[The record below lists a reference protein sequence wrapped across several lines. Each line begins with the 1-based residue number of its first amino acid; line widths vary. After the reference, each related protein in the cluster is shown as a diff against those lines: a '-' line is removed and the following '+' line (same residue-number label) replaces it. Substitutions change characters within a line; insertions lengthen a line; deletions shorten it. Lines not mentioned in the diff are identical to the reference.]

1 MSDHSLSRRKFLGTL
16 GTAASGAVLAAAPFR
31 AAFAATDNVKIAY
44 GSDGYTW
51 SVPYVADGI
60 ESWKKHGLNASMATF
75 PSGRE
80 SLESALTKDSDFGT
94 TTDSPYLFAAM
105 RGLKPVVFANYQRYS
120 NDMKIVARMGRGIS
134 QSDPASIKGKRI
146 ATRIGTSGHYALHKY
161 IEMAKLK
168 KSDVTIVNMTPGD
181 AINAMVRGDVDGLS
195 WTSRAA
201 FVVQNA
207 LKDEAFIMT
216 QEGYSKFFASHQ
228 LLCTNE
234 TVVAERPGILK
245 AGVQAL
251 LDAEAFMAKDKS
263 WMDIVAKRT
272 KTTPE
277 AVAKE
282 TADFEFQLRFD
293 DRFVQDLIDAAEW
306 AIEEKLAK
314 RPDTDLR
321 KLFVSTFYT
330 KPLAEIL
337 PDRVKLTA

>member
-1 MSDHSLSRRKFLGTL
+1 MSDQCLDRRRFL
-16 GTAASGAVLAAAPFR
+16 GTAASGALLAALPIR
-31 AAFAATDNVKIAY
+31 SAFAATENVKIAY

-60 ESWKKHGLNASMATF
+60 DAWSKNGLNASMATF

-105 RGLKPVVFANYQRYS
+105 RGLKPIIFANYQRYS
-120 NDMKIVARMGRGIS
+120 NDMKIIMRTGRGAA
-134 QSDPASIKGKRI
+134 QNDPASLKGKRV
-146 ATRIGTSGHYALHKY
+146 ATRIGTSGHYALHRY
-161 IEMAKLK
+161 LEMAKLK
-168 KSDVTIVNMTPGD
+168 KTDVTIVNMTPGD
-181 AINAMVRGDVDGLS
+181 AVNAMVRGDVDGVS
-195 WTSRAA
+195 WTSRSA
-201 FVVQNA
+201 FVIQNA

-228 LLCTNE
+228 LMCTNE

-251 LDAEAFMAKDKS
+251 MDAEAFIAKDKS

-272 KTTPE
+272 KTTSE

-282 TADFEFQLRFD
+282 TPDFEFQLRFD

-314 RPDTDLR
+314 RPDGDLR
-321 KLFVSTFYT
+321 KLFVGTFYT
-330 KPLAEIL
+330 KALAEIA
-337 PDRVKLTA
+337 PDRVKVSA

>member
-1 MSDHSLSRRKFLGTL
+1 MSDQCLDRRRFL
-16 GTAASGAVLAAAPFR
+16 GTAASGALLAALPIR
-31 AAFAATDNVKIAY
+31 SAFAATENVKIAY

-60 ESWKKHGLNASMATF
+60 DAWSKNGLNASMATF

-105 RGLKPVVFANYQRYS
+105 RGLKPIIFANYQRYS
-120 NDMKIVARMGRGIS
+120 NDMKIIMRTGRGAA
-134 QSDPASIKGKRI
+134 QNDPASLKGKRV
-146 ATRIGTSGHYALHKY
+146 ATRIGTSGHYALHRY
-161 IEMAKLK
+161 LEMAKLK
-168 KSDVTIVNMTPGD
+168 KTDVTIVNMTPGD
-181 AINAMVRGDVDGLS
+181 AVNAMVRGDVDGVS
-195 WTSRAA
+195 WTSRSA
-201 FVVQNA
+201 FVIQNA

-216 QEGYSKFFASHQ
+216 QEGYSNFFASHQ
-228 LLCTNE
+228 LMCTNE

-251 LDAEAFMAKDKS
+251 MDAEAFIAKDKS

-272 KTTPE
+272 KTTSE

-282 TADFEFQLRFD
+282 TPDFEFQLRFD

-314 RPDTDLR
+314 RPDGDLR
-321 KLFVSTFYT
+321 KLFVGTFYT
-330 KPLAEIL
+330 KALAEIA
-337 PDRVKLTA
+337 PDRVKVSA

>member
-1 MSDHSLSRRKFLGTL
+1 MSDHSLDRRRFL
-16 GTAASGAVLAAAPFR
+16 GTAASGAMLAALPFR
-31 AAFAATDNVKIAY
+31 SAIAASENVKIAY

-60 ESWKKHGLNASMATF
+60 ESWKKHGLDPSMATF

-105 RGLKPVVFANYQRYS
+105 RGLKPVIFANYQRYS
-120 NDMKIVARMGRGIS
+120 NDMKIVARTGRGIS
-134 QSDPASIKGKRI
+134 GNDPASLKGKRV
-146 ATRIGTSGHYALHKY
+146 ATRIGTSGHYALHRY
-161 IEMAKLK
+161 LEMAKLK

-207 LKDEAFIMT
+207 LKEEAFIMT

-228 LLCTNE
+228 LMCTNE

-251 LDAEAFMAKDKS
+251 MDAEAFIAKDKS

-272 KTTPE
+272 KTTPD

-293 DRFVQDLIDAAEW
+293 DRFVQDLIEAAEW
-306 AIEEKLAK
+306 AIDEKLAK
-314 RPDTDLR
+314 RPDGDMR
-321 KLFVSTFYT
+321 KLFVSTIYT
-330 KPLAEIL
+330 KALTEIA
-337 PDRVKLTA
+337 PDRVKLS

>member
-1 MSDHSLSRRKFLGTL
+1 MSDHALDRRSFIGGAAAGAVITAVPFHSAM
-16 GTAASGAVLAAAPFR
+16 AASE
-31 AAFAATDNVKIAY
+31 TVKIAY

-60 ESWKKHGLNASMATF
+60 EAWKKHGLDISAATF

-94 TTDSPYLFAAM
+94 TTDSPYLFATL
-105 RGLKPVVFANYQRYS
+105 RGLKPVLFANYQRYS
-120 NDMKIVARMGRGIS
+120 KDMKIVVRTGRGIK
-134 QSDPASIKGKRI
+134 QDDPASIKGKKI
-146 ATRIGTSGHYALHKY
+146 ATRIGTSGHYALQRY
-161 IEMAKLK
+161 LEMAKLK
-168 KSDVTIVNMTPGD
+168 KGDITLVNMTPGD
-181 AINAMVRGDVDGLS
+181 GINALVRGDVDGLS

-207 LKDEAFIMT
+207 LKEDSFIMT
-216 QEGYSKFFASHQ
+216 QDGFEKFFASHQ
-228 LLCTNE
+228 LMCSNE
-234 TVVAERPGILK
+234 TVHAQRPGILK
-245 AGVQAL
+245 AGVQAM

-272 KTTPE
+272 KTTPD

-293 DRFVQDLIDAAEW
+293 ERFVEDLIAAAEW

-314 RPDTDLR
+314 RPDGDLR
-321 KLFVSTFYT
+321 KIFVDTFYT
-330 KPLAEIL
+330 KALAEIA
-337 PDRVKLTA
+337 PDRVSVKA

>member
-1 MSDHSLSRRKFLGTL
+1 MSDFSLDRRRFLGA
-16 GTAASGAVLAAAPFR
+16 AASGAVMAAVPFR
-31 AAFAATDNVKIAY
+31 SAFAASETMKIAY

-60 ESWKKHGLNASMATF
+60 EAWKKYGLNPSVAVF

-80 SLESALTKDSDFGT
+80 SLEAALTKDAEFGT
-94 TTDSPYLFAAM
+94 TTDSPYLFAAL

-120 NDMKIVARMGRGIS
+120 KDMKIAVRAGRGID
-134 QSDPASIKGKRI
+134 QNDPASLKGKRI
-146 ATRIGTSGHYALHKY
+146 ATRIGTGGHYALHKY
-161 IEMAKLK
+161 LEMAKLK

-181 AINAMVRGDVDGLS
+181 AINATVRGDVDGIS

-207 LKDEAFIMT
+207 LKDDTFVMT
-216 QEGYSKFFASHQ
+216 QDGFEKYFASHQ
-228 LLCTNE
+228 LMCTNE

-245 AGVQAL
+245 AGVQAM

-272 KTTPE
+272 KTTTE
-277 AVAKE
+277 AVEKE

-314 RPDTDLR
+314 RPDGDLR
-321 KLFVSTFYT
+321 KIFVDTFYT
-330 KPLAEIL
+330 KPLAEL
-337 PDRVKLTA
+337 APDRVKLS

>member
-1 MSDHSLSRRKFLGTL
+1 MSHHGLDRRRFLGTA
-16 GTAASGAVLAAAPFR
+16 TSGAMLAALPFR
-31 AAFAATDNVKIAY
+31 SAFAASENVKIAY

-60 ESWKKHGLNASMATF
+60 EAWKKHGLNASMATF

-80 SLESALTKDSDFGT
+80 SLESALTKDSDFGV

-105 RGLKPVVFANYQRYS
+105 RGLKPVIFANYQRYS
-120 NDMKIVARMGRGIS
+120 NDMKIVARAGRGIS
-134 QSDPASIKGKRI
+134 GNDPASLKGKRV
-146 ATRIGTSGHYALHKY
+146 ATRIGTSGHYALHRY
-161 IEMAKLK
+161 LEMAKLK

-207 LKDEAFIMT
+207 LKEEAFIMT

-228 LLCTNE
+228 LMCTNE

-251 LDAEAFMAKDKS
+251 MDAEAFIAKDKS
-263 WMDIVAKRT
+263 WMEIVAKRT

-282 TADFEFQLRFD
+282 TADFEFKFRFD

-321 KLFVSTFYT
+321 KLFVSTIYT
-330 KPLAEIL
+330 KAIAEIA
-337 PDRVKLTA
+337 PDRVKLS

>member
-16 GTAASGAVLAAAPFR
+16 GTAASGAILGATPFR
-31 AAFAATDNVKIAY
+31 SAFAATENVKIAY

-60 ESWKKHGLNASMATF
+60 ESWKKQGLNASMATF

-105 RGLKPVVFANYQRYS
+105 RGLKPIIFANYQRYS

-134 QSDPASIKGKRI
+134 QGDPASIKGKRI

-161 IEMAKLK
+161 LEMAKLK

-181 AINAMVRGDVDGLS
+181 AINAMVRGDVDGVS

-201 FVVQNA
+201 FVIQNA
-207 LKDEAFIMT
+207 LKDDAFIMT
-216 QEGYSKFFASHQ
+216 QEGFSKFFASHQ
-228 LLCTNE
+228 LMCTNE
-234 TVVAERPGILK
+234 TVVAERPGVLK

-272 KTTPE
+272 KTTPD

-293 DRFVQDLIDAAEW
+293 DRFVQDLVDAAEW

-330 KPLAEIL
+330 KPLAELL